1 MTVPVVDSPA
11 KTPSIGPAIE
21 MAVEGV
27 INLSE
32 SDRDSENNNKFTQD
46 PANQSLAHNCLT
58 LPSFVA
64 VDLVPG
70 LEPPKASFVPVDKIL
85 FNPTIE
91 DAHVRMPLRL
101 VHPRPEKLMFR
112 AKGSRTPRRN
122 TRSFLLF
129 NSKTDNGL
137 TKHLTSRRDGSRPI
151 CAMAI
156 RV

>member
-1 MTVPVVDSPA
+1 MI
-11 KTPSIGPAIE
+11 TPLKRLPSAPAIE
-21 MAVEGV
+21 MAMEGE

-32 SDRDSENNNKFTQD
+32 SNRDSENNNKFSQD
-46 PANQSLAHNCLT
+46 SANQSLAHNCLT

-64 VDLVPG
+64 LNLVPG
-70 LEPPKASFVPVDKIL
+70 LEPQKQVLFLRIKFL

-137 TKHLTSRRDGSRPI
+137 TKPLTSRRDGSRPI
-151 CAMAI
+151 CAMAT